1 MHLGNGGVVGG
12 ARRLCAGRRGGVL
25 FGADSLCNLGQGLS
39 PETRGPPG
47 QHRRPHVTD
56 ALWVLRPA
64 SLAVLPLDRR
74 ERGWGGVLGFAPRGR
89 RRAALP
95 QGLPLPQARE
105 AEFEAEQERLRREKE
120 REIARLRAM
129 QEKAQDYQAEQV
141 LRPVSLRHS
150 HSLSS
155 SFASL

>member
-1 MHLGNGGVVGG
+1 MEMAAWWEGRGGCAQGATAASCLALTHSATSGRGSPLRREDPRDSTGARMLQMRSGFCVLRRWPFCRWTGGSGGGV
-12 ARRLCAGRRGGVL
+12 
-25 FGADSLCNLGQGLS
+25 
-39 PETRGPPG
+39 
-47 QHRRPHVTD
+47 
-56 ALWVLRPA
+56 
-64 SLAVLPLDRR
+64 
-74 ERGWGGVLGFAPRGR
+74 GVLGFAPRGR

-141 LRPVSLRHS
+141 LRPVSLRHP